1 MVRKTSKYLGSEIYM
16 KIIDV
21 FWNYLKG
28 YQPHLTN
35 EDWLVDVMVIQKDE
49 LINQQIKA
57 QVPQNI
63 ERLKCYVFFYENDK
77 STLIYLLQ
85 DEDGK
90 KNISIG
96 LLCNDCLVHSISLIN

>member
-1 MVRKTSKYLGSEIYM
+1 M

-35 EDWLVDVMVIQKDE
+35 EDWLVDVMLIQKDD

-57 QVPQNI
+57 QVPQNM
-63 ERLKCYVFFYENDK
+63 ERLKCYVFFYENDT

-85 DEDGK
+85 DENGK
-90 KNISIG
+90 RNISIG
-96 LLCNDCLVHSISLIN
+96 LLYNDYLVHSISLIN